1 MVNTGQRDDLHQAID
16 QLPDS
21 SLVELAKFIEFLQFK
36 TQYNTVTSEE
46 ANQLNSE
53 DHATDE
59 PLSPRVLGLH
69 QGQGWIS
76 EDFNAPLPDEFWLG
90 E

>member
-1 MVNTGQRDDLHQAID
+1 MINTRKRDDLHQAID

-36 TQYNTVTSEE
+36 TQSNALTPE
-46 ANQLNSE
+46 ASNQLKPE
-53 DHATDE
+53 THPADE

>member
-1 MVNTGQRDDLHQAID
+1 MVNTRQRDDLHQAID

-36 TQYNTVTSEE
+36 TGHNMLTPEE
-46 ANQLNSE
+46 ANQLK
-53 DHATDE
+53 DHPTDE